1 MERLRLAGHVRRP
14 TPREIV
20 DLAAMEYMTLSPAE
34 ADEMAALIDSQLRMV
49 DRLDDLPSPG
59 LKVKYPKR
67 DKGRRPSADEDPY
80 NAFIRKCLVRGAPS
94 GSLAGKTVALK
105 DNICVAHVPMTNG
118 SAMVPHFVPDIDATV
133 VERVLDA
140 GATIVGKLNMDDFA
154 LSATGETS
162 AFGCVRNPHNP
173 EYSAGGSTSGAG
185 AAVASGAVDIALA
198 VDQGGS
204 ARTPASWCGV
214 CAIKATHGLV
224 PSFGSTHADHT
235 NDCISPVARTVED
248 LALALDVIAG
258 ADPNDPQWVRGPIT
272 VPDYIAALDND
283 VSGLKLGIVKE
294 SLDPKM
300 LQADVGEAFHNAV
313 RTLASLG
320 AVAHEVSL
328 PLWRDALAIWTGFAS
343 HSLSS
348 MIEADLET
356 YGRGGFCNVGWQE
369 AFGQARR
376 TSSDLLPPLIKVMMV
391 LGKYLRREYCGVY
404 FSKAHNLRIAMRKQF
419 TDVLGEVDA
428 LLTPTMPIKAVKLA
442 GPGASAPADA
452 ADRALSAIQNTLPMN
467 VTGLPALTV
476 PCGRGE
482 HNLPI
487 GLQIVGRPFAESTLF
502 CVGRACERSGCA
514 ETSPPVDNKLS

>member
-1 MERLRLAGHVRRP
+1 MERLRLAGHIRRP

-20 DLAAMEYMTLSPAE
+20 DLAALEYMTLSPSE
-34 ADEMAALIDSQLRMV
+34 ADEMAALIDSQLQMV
-49 DRLDDLPSPG
+49 DRLDDLPLPE

-67 DKGRRPSADEDPY
+67 DKGRRPSTEEDPH
-80 NAFIRKCLVRGAPS
+80 NAFIRKCLVRGAP
-94 GSLAGKTVALK
+94 GGRLAGKTVALK
-105 DNICVAHVPMTNG
+105 DNICVASVPMTNG
-118 SAMVPHFVPDIDATV
+118 SAMVPRFVPDIDATV

-204 ARTPASWCGV
+204 ARTPAAWCGV
-214 CAIKATHGLV
+214 CAMKATHGLV

-235 NDCISPVARTVED
+235 NDCISPVARTVEEV
-248 LALALDVIAG
+248 ALALEVIAG
-258 ADPNDPQWVRGPIT
+258 EDPNDPQWVRGPIT
-272 VPDYIAALDND
+272 VPEYTKALENG
-283 VSGLKLGIVKE
+283 VSGLRLGIVKE
-294 SLDPKM
+294 SLDPD
-300 LQADVGEAFHNAV
+300 LLEADVGEAFANAV
-313 RTLASLG
+313 RALELMGGIAR
-320 AVAHEVSL
+320 EISL
-328 PLWRDALAIWTGFAS
+328 PLWSEALAIWTGFAS

-348 MIEADLET
+348 MIEADFET
-356 YGRGGFCNVGWQE
+356 YGRGGFCNIGWQE
-369 AFGQARR
+369 AFGKARR
-376 TSSDLLPPLIKVMMV
+376 TSSDLLPPMIKAMMV

-404 FSKAHNLRIAMRKQF
+404 FSKAHNLRIAMREQF
-419 TDVLGEVDA
+419 TYALGEVDV
-428 LLTPTMPIKAVKLA
+428 LLTPTMPIKAVKLGGTA
-442 GPGASAPADA
+442 ASLRADV

-476 PCGRGE
+476 PCGQGE

-502 CVGRACERSGCA
+502 GIGHDYERSGRTVA
-514 ETSPPVDNKLS
+514 SPP

>member
-49 DRLDDLPSPG
+49 DRLDDLPSPE

-67 DKGRRPSADEDPY
+67 DKGRRPSADEDPH
-80 NAFIRKCLVRGAPS
+80 NAFIRKCLVRGAPN

-214 CAIKATHGLV
+214 CGIKATHGLV

-235 NDCISPVARTVED
+235 NDCVSPVARSVED
-248 LALALDVIAG
+248 VALALDAIAG
-258 ADPNDPQWVRGPIT
+258 EDPNDPQWVGGPIT
-272 VPDYIAALDND
+272 VSDYTKPLENG

-294 SLDPKM
+294 SLD
-300 LQADVGEAFHNAV
+300 LDLLEADVGAAFANAV
-313 RTLASLG
+313 RALESMGGIAR
-320 AVAHEVSL
+320 EISL
-328 PLWRDALAIWTGFAS
+328 PLWSEALAIWTGFAS

-348 MIEADLET
+348 MIEADMET

-369 AFGQARR
+369 AFGKARR
-376 TSSDLLPPLIKVMMV
+376 TSTDLLPPMIKAVMV

-404 FSKAHNLRIAMRKQF
+404 FSKAHNLRIAMREQF
-419 TDVLGEVDA
+419 TDALGEVDV
-428 LLTPTMPIKAVKLA
+428 LLTPTMPIKAVKLG
-442 GPGASAPADA
+442 GPGASLRADV

-476 PCGRGE
+476 PCGQGE

-502 CVGRACERSGCA
+502 GVGREYERSGRTVA
-514 ETSPPVDNKLS
+514 SPS